1 MKRTGGRQSTST
13 PRAHGVPDRRLR
25 VRSGLAVSVLFHA
38 LVVVALARLTGL
50 APAPMRFDVFAA
62 EPVEAKPEPVVA
74 QLAAPAAQ
82 PAVATSQ
89 PVRPARPARSPV
101 VSEPSITG
109 AQTATAARVASPRA
123 AALAT
128 VVEPARTAAIA
139 PPRSTTTAVET
150 APVSRAEEPSG
161 GTAVATELEPAGGDQ
176 PTHGNSPALSSTPV
190 EAEVEGPRIGEVRGL
205 SPLPVLA
212 TTLQPVPSMRPQSGP
227 AASDSVVAEREP
239 VASAPSV
246 AAAPPDAPPPS
257 ETMAPPSPPTP
268 SATVVQAPTTTATPA
283 APTPPASPAT
293 ASTAAPSRPAPS
305 SPPVIAKGTSSP
317 PPVVR
322 AETPPSAASASA
334 LGLGLGRLQ
343 IRLDGA
349 RARRTDQETSV
360 ISGTLLGGAPAGLT
374 VQVDE
379 RPGDS
384 KLEGRAFT
392 ATAKLVP
399 GLNRVRVVATDAQ
412 GVTVEEAVAVEYVPP
427 VTLGVAL
434 TSPRDGLTLT
444 ADDPPVV
451 EVAGQVSDATL
462 TSVWVIANDRRVMVP
477 VTEGR
482 FRQLLPVF
490 EPLMRIRA
498 EAGAERRASA
508 MVTVNSAAAVPV
520 IGLSLIDWPHETAG
534 PAQLTVTWR
543 PNPARLEGSA
553 RAIPMRGA
561 KADGHPGPDYF
572 YLREARPGVYTFFLT
587 YRRGSA
593 AAVRPELYVA
603 GAARPL
609 QPVTLDGTGR
619 AVIARLLLPQG
630 VLWEQDDW
638 FTGRS
643 ANGDTV
649 TKFRFPDGVS
659 WTERV
664 GDPPR

>member
-1 MKRTGGRQSTST
+1 M
-13 PRAHGVPDRRLR
+13 PDRRLR

-38 LVVVALARLTGL
+38 LVVVALARLAGL

-62 EPVEAKPEPVVA
+62 EPVEAKPEAVIA
-74 QLAAPAAQ
+74 QPAA
-82 PAVATSQ
+82 PAVATSK
-89 PVRPARPARSPV
+89 PVRPTRPARSPV
-101 VSEPSITG
+101 VSQPSI
-109 AQTATAARVASPRA
+109 ADARTATATRG
-123 AALAT
+123 
-128 VVEPARTAAIA
+128 A
-139 PPRSTTTAVET
+139 PPRVPPTIVEPRTVAVAPPRPTTTAVET
-150 APVSRAEEPSG
+150 APLSRAEESSG
-161 GTAVATELEPAGGDQ
+161 GTAVATEPAPGGGEQ
-176 PTHGNSPALSSTPV
+176 PIDGNSPTLSSTPV
-190 EAEVEGPRIGEVRGL
+190 EAQVEGPRLGEVPTQAGP
-205 SPLPVLA
+205 STVPVLA
-212 TTLQPVPSMRPQSGP
+212 TTLQPVPSMGPQSEP
-227 AASDSVVAEREP
+227 ATPGSVVAEPQP

-246 AAAPPDAPPPS
+246 AAVQPDAPPPP
-257 ETMAPPSPPTP
+257 EPTAPLSPPTP
-268 SATVVQAPTTTATPA
+268 LATVVEARTTTNTPG
-283 APTPPASPAT
+283 APTPPAPPAI
-293 ASTAAPSRPAPS
+293 ASTAAPSGPAPS
-305 SPPVIAKGTSSP
+305 SPPVIVKGTSSP
-317 PPVVR
+317 RPVVR
-322 AETPPSAASASA
+322 AEAPPSAASGST

-343 IRLDGA
+343 IRLDGP
-349 RARRTDQETSV
+349 RARTTDQETSV
-360 ISGTLLGGAPAGLT
+360 VSGTLLGGAPASLT
-374 VQVDE
+374 VQVDQ

-392 ATAKLVP
+392 ATVKLLP
-399 GLNRVRVVATDAQ
+399 GLNRVRVAATDAQ
-412 GVTVEEAVAVEYVPP
+412 GVIVEEAVAVEYVPP
-427 VTLGVAL
+427 VTLDVAL

-451 EVAGQVSDATL
+451 EVQGHVSDASL

-482 FRQLLPVF
+482 FRQVLPVF

-508 MVTVNSAAAVPV
+508 TVTVNSAAAVPV
-520 IGLSLIDWPHETAG
+520 VGLSLIDWPYETAG
-534 PAQLTVTWR
+534 PAQLTVIWR
-543 PNPARLEGSA
+543 PNPARLEGSG

-561 KADGHPGPDYF
+561 KADGDPGPDYF

-664 GDPPR
+664 GDPLR